1 MKTRPEPAQETLP
14 SVPRRGTR
22 ATFYRLVTAGE
33 EFYVQ
38 FRNGRLVHHNP
49 HECIDYHRP
58 GITMERALP

>member
-1 MKTRPEPAQETLP
+1 M
-14 SVPRRGTR
+14 
-22 ATFYRLVTAGE
+22 FYRLVTAGE